1 MISPPP
7 HEWARLDRR
16 TVAASTVLT
25 SGALAAA
32 AIPVTIGM
40 LLSGLAIGW
49 VVLWTIGGVLLG
61 IVATAVSETI
71 RLAATSFRV
80 DAHRIERRVRFL
92 SSTTTSLSTGRVR
105 NVEITADPVQR
116 RMGIA
121 TVRLASGETD
131 GSRLTLAA
139 LDLEAAEELRRR
151 LVPTHAESGTSQI
164 ARLDPRWIR
173 YAPASITTPLL
184 GLAAIGALAQVA
196 NWFDAVPAT
205 ATWIWERID
214 SLPLAAILLGAAGVG
229 IAGRSGDGGSGRGEP
244 VGHAPRAPRGRLT
257 GDATRTDRGP
267 AHVVRRAPRARGDP
281 ARTAGPARSGR
292 RTARRGGGGRGRRQ
306 RRQGKNQPEPRA
318 RARLTS
324 RGFGARS

>member
-32 AIPVTIGM
+32 AIPVAIVM

-71 RLAATSFRV
+71 RLAVTSFRV

-116 RMGIA
+116 GWA
-121 TVRLASGETD
+121 LPPSGWP
-131 GSRLTLAA
+131 AA
-139 LDLEAAEELRRR
+139 
-151 LVPTHAESGTSQI
+151 
-164 ARLDPRWIR
+164 
-173 YAPASITTPLL
+173 
-184 GLAAIGALAQVA
+184 
-196 NWFDAVPAT
+196 
-205 ATWIWERID
+205 
-214 SLPLAAILLGAAGVG
+214 
-229 IAGRSGDGGSGRGEP
+229 
-244 VGHAPRAPRGRLT
+244 
-257 GDATRTDRGP
+257 
-267 AHVVRRAPRARGDP
+267 
-281 ARTAGPARSGR
+281 R
-292 RTARRGGGGRGRRQ
+292 RTARG
-306 RRQGKNQPEPRA
+306 
-318 RARLTS
+318 
-324 RGFGARS
+324 